1 MVSVIEMRKIIKVGA
16 GASGVYL
23 SILLKQSHPSL
34 DVIVLEANKTPL
46 KKLLATGNGRCNL
59 SNKEMNISHYE
70 GDQLDLVKDIVE
82 DFNMEEAMKSLGL
95 YTKYMGNLL
104 YPRSEQAKSVK
115 NILMSHAENL
125 GVVFLYEQKVEDIY
139 YDGTYHIKTETSHY
153 HSDGVVLAMGTPAGK
168 LSTMDDRQ
176 KILRH
181 LDLSMKKMTPSLT
194 QMITYPVYKQLKGVR
209 VKGHFTL
216 EKDGRILRE
225 EDGELLFTQYGVSGI
240 AVMQL
245 SRCYEEG
252 CRLHIDMMKEYT
264 KEELKDII
272 DSLQELEH
280 PYDGLVPYQISALL
294 EKTKPL
300 PFLKD
305 LTLEVK
311 ELREAQYAQVMSG
324 GILLENV
331 NSSLE
336 SKKYPHLYA
345 MGELLNVTGDCG
357 GYNLHF
363 ALACAKRIARDLKE

>member
-1 MVSVIEMRKIIKVGA
+1 MVSVIEMRKIIIVGA

-70 GDQLDLVKDIVE
+70 GDQLDLVKDIIE

-181 LDLSMKKMTPSLT
+181 LDLLMKKMTPSLT
-194 QMITYPVYKQLKGVR
+194 QMITHPVYKQLKGVR

-216 EKDGRILRE
+216 EKEGRILRE

-280 PYDGLVPYQISALL
+280 PYDGLVSYQISALL

-305 LTLEVK
+305 LNLEVK

>member
-1 MVSVIEMRKIIKVGA
+1 MVSVIEMKKIIIVGA

-23 SILLKQSHPSL
+23 SILLKQANPSR

-59 SNKEMNISHYE
+59 SNKDMDISHYE
-70 GDQLDLVKDIVE
+70 GDNLHLIKDIID
-82 DFNMEEAMKSLGL
+82 DFNMEEELKSLGL
-95 YTKYMGNLL
+95 YTKYMGSLL

-139 YDGTYHIKTETSHY
+139 YDGTYHLKTETSHY
-153 HSDGVVLAMGTPAGK
+153 HSDAVVLAMGTPAGK
-168 LSTMDDRQ
+168 LSTMDDRAH
-176 KILRH
+176 ILRH

-194 QMITYPVYKQLKGVR
+194 QMITTPVYKQLKGVR

-216 EKDGRILRE
+216 EKEGHILRE
-225 EDGELLFTQYGVSGI
+225 EDGEMLFTQYGVSGI
-240 AVMQL
+240 AIMQL
-245 SRCYEEG
+245 SRSYQKG

-294 EKTKPL
+294 EKTEPL
-300 PFLKD
+300 SFLKN
-305 LTLEVK
+305 LTLDVK

-324 GILLENV
+324 GILLENM
-331 NSSLE
+331 NDSLE
-336 SKKYPHLYA
+336 SKVYPHLYA

-363 ALACAKRIARDLKE
+363 ALACAKRIAKSIKE